1 MSKPT
6 AAKKKVYFISGLGA
20 DRRAFSL
27 LDLSF
32 CEPVFVDWIV
42 PEPHEPLAH
51 YALRLKDQITE
62 PAPVIVGLSFGGMLA
77 SEIALADPSARVV
90 IISSNKTK
98 SEFPRGLLIGKYLPL
113 YKWVPAPLLKKRPL
127 LSSIFLS
134 PHGKTQ
140 KELFNAIARD
150 SDYSFTKWAIEAILN
165 WKNSRVPVNLQ
176 HIHGTADR
184 LLPYRRVKA
193 DFTVKGGTH
202 LMIMNNPAELSSI
215 LREIIAGL

>member
-1 MSKPT
+1 M
-6 AAKKKVYFISGLGA
+6 
-20 DRRAFSL
+20 
-27 LDLSF
+27 
-32 CEPVFVDWIV
+32 DWIV

-165 WKNSRVPVNLQ
+165 WKNSRIPVNLQ